1 MKLRCLLILTILST
15 ILFSQDVYPFFSDPS
30 NQLEFEQK
38 RIYIKEFEE
47 ERQLIS
53 GGGDEFNPM
62 WLFFSNAP
70 MFKTTPIQTSF
81 YYDYTFEI
89 IKNGKLQNEIEFLQF
104 IGLTDLANEIISS
117 YRIKLDKYNSNW
129 DMWKSEEYFI
139 YKKERNISLIGIGVA
154 SMAVG
159 GMITAVGE
167 DMGSGI
173 LLLVGGTLGTILGA
187 VPQEKKYKNPNPHI
201 KPMRPVFKQHLT
213 NDQIKAIAESH
224 NRKIFNE
231 ILDKK

>member
-1 MKLRCLLILTILST
+1 MKFRHALILIILSK
-15 ILFSQDVYPFFSDPS
+15 IVFSQDVYPFFYDPA

-70 MFKTTPIQTSF
+70 MFKSTPIQTSF

-89 IKNGKLQNEIEFLQF
+89 IKNGLILNEIEFLQF
-104 IGLTDLANEIISS
+104 IGLTDLADNIITDYQNKFVQYNNEIDAWE
-117 YRIKLDKYNSNW
+117 KNKYYF
-129 DMWKSEEYFI
+129 EEQ
-139 YKKERNISLIGIGVA
+139 ENPALIGG
-154 SMAVG
+154 
-159 GMITAVGE
+159 
-167 DMGSGI
+167 GI
-173 LLLVGGTLGTILGA
+173 LLIGMGLFGVITPTNNNNMGYGFMGLGVVTTAFGIL
-187 VPQEKKYKNPNPHI
+187 NPAKIKHENP
-201 KPMRPVFKQHLT
+201 KPIEPVLKQHLT

-224 NRKIFNE
+224 NRKVHRE
-231 ILDKK
+231 ILEKK